1 MQSKH
6 GGITNSMKPFFP
18 NPLGDFEPE
27 KPDFEPEIDPDY
39 EEHLED
45 DCPNCG
51 NQLGVHTTQEII
63 FCALREVR
71 GGRSKT

>member
-1 MQSKH
+1 MS
-6 GGITNSMKPFFP
+6 SPPKPFFP
-18 NPLGDFEPE
+18 DFEPE

-51 NQLGVHTTQEII
+51 NQLGAHTTKEII

>member
-1 MQSKH
+1 MS
-6 GGITNSMKPFFP
+6 SPPEPFFP
-18 NPLGDFEPE
+18 DFEPE

-45 DCPNCG
+45 DCPVCG
-51 NQLGVHTTQEII
+51 NQLGVHSTKEIVL
-63 FCALREVR
+63 CALREVR

>member
-1 MQSKH
+1 M
-6 GGITNSMKPFFP
+6 TPDPFFP
-18 NPLGDFEPE
+18 NPLEDFEPE
-27 KPDFEPEIDPDY
+27 KPDFVPEIDPDY

-51 NQLGVHTTQEII
+51 NQLGAHTTKEII

>member
-1 MQSKH
+1 
-6 GGITNSMKPFFP
+6 MKLFFP

-39 EEHLED
+39 EDNLED
-45 DCPNCG
+45 DCPVCNE
-51 NQLGVHTTQEII
+51 QLGVHTTRMIVE
-63 FCALREVR
+63 CALREVR